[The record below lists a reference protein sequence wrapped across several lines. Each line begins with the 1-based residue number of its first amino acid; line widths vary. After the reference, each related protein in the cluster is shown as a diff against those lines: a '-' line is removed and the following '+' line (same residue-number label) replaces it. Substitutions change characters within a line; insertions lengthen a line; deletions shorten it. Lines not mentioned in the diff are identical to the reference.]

1 MNRGLK
7 TFFCKKL
14 CSAEGGGGGGP
25 TADHFLQMSGFPL
38 QSHTLHPDGT
48 APRPH
53 RATSLCGRA
62 TSSQF
67 SWRAWA
73 EGNGG
78 LDQGEDLKMGRE
90 QGKIM
95 QP

>member
-25 TADHFLQMSGFPL
+25 TADHFLQMSEAGFPL

-53 RATSLCGRA
+53 RAASLCAAGPPRH
-62 TSSQF
+62 SS
-67 SWRAWA
+67 A
-73 EGNGG
+73 GG
-78 LDQGEDLKMGRE
+78 PGLKEMGVWTRE
-90 QGKIM
+90 KT
-95 QP
+95 